1 MFSTRISIVD
11 KALVGYRFVCGLS
24 RIPSMRH
31 AISLVLCLPVL
42 ALAGCA
48 RTPEAL
54 ISRQV
59 AILDETAETLS
70 SITDELSATAAAPKL
85 AELQQEFNALVPRVK
100 ALKLS
105 DAAQK
110 KLEDNHRNEMQGA
123 LERFQTEL
131 ARVRKL
137 DLKVGGLSE
146 LDEAVAE

>member
-1 MFSTRISIVD
+1 
-11 KALVGYRFVCGLS
+11 
-24 RIPSMRH
+24 MRRS
-31 AISLVLCLPVL
+31 ISLMLCLPVL

-59 AILDETAETLS
+59 AILDETAGTLS
-70 SITDELSATAAAPKL
+70 TITDEVSAGEAAPKL
-85 AELQQEFNALVPRVK
+85 AELQQEFNSLVPHVK

-105 DAAQK
+105 NAAQK
-110 KLEDNHRNEMQGA
+110 KLEDEHRDEMQGA
-123 LERFQTEL
+123 LERYQTEL

-146 LDEAVAE
+146 LEEAIAE